1 VSYPVYDASGVN
13 FLGADYDVNS
23 FSTVQPTRTLNYPF
37 PPCINPLARPIPQ
50 LGSINVFESA
60 ASSVYHGATISIR
73 RRMTSG
79 VYFMLS
85 YTFAQAIDNGQDA
98 LVAGQPASV
107 QNSYAPNAEKGRA
120 SPIRGSASCFRAW
133 LHPSPFIA
141 TMSGWGYFSTTG
153 KHPGW
158 SQWAAGGQ

>member
-1 VSYPVYDASGVN
+1 MSYPVYDASGVN

-23 FSTVQPTRTLNYPF
+23 FSTVQPTRTLTCPL

-85 YTFAQAIDNGQDA
+85 
-98 LVAGQPASV
+98 
-107 QNSYAPNAEKGRA
+107 
-120 SPIRGSASCFRAW
+120 
-133 LHPSPFIA
+133 
-141 TMSGWGYFSTTG
+141 
-153 KHPGW
+153 
-158 SQWAAGGQ
+158 